1 MADYW
6 MKMHVD
12 VINSRDFA
20 RLSDSAWRTY
30 FEICLLTKSTT
41 NDGALGDESDIA
53 WFLRKSEDQ
62 VLDALTEL
70 EENGFVT
77 RTDTGWFIDD
87 YESSQ
92 AKMDNTERSARFRE
106 KQRKLEKSET
116 TSGVYKIECIANGKI
131 YIGSSKHIETRIK
144 EHFSEGKSCKG
155 HWLHSDFLMYGNDGF
170 RVEILESNVALN
182 ELHIRET
189 YWLKQYEDRDR
200 YNTESTGKQHRDNH
214 ETQEERKENITATE
228 RCTEKRREEKELR
241 GELRE
246 EKECVNSFSPEK
258 EFPRARELR
267 GAHTPKKTEIPKAEE
282 NPREKRFKPPTVEE
296 VRAYCEERQNS
307 VDAEKFVDFYA
318 SKGWMVGSNRMKDWQ
333 AAVRTW
339 ERKDS
344 DFRNPANRS
353 PSGSGTAAGSGKSI
367 NSSNERRKT
376 LVELYDEREAA
387 KRAEAEANAKIIDGT
402 FTDARSEPVY
412 VGLQTAGG
420 GGR

>member
-41 NDGALGDESDIA
+41 NDGSLGDESDIA

-92 AKMDNTERSARFRE
+92 AKMEAGERMKRKRE
-106 KQRKLEKSET
+106 KDRTNAVTAKLQGNSEDVT
-116 TSGVYKIECIANGKI
+116 EEN
-131 YIGSSKHIETRIK
+131 
-144 EHFSEGKSCKG
+144 EG
-155 HWLHSDFLMYGNDGF
+155 
-170 RVEILESNVALN
+170 R
-182 ELHIRET
+182 
-189 YWLKQYEDRDR
+189 YEDV
-200 YNTESTGKQHRDNH
+200 
-214 ETQEERKENITATE
+214 TA
-228 RCTEKRREEKELR
+228 RNTEKRREEKELR
-241 GELRE
+241 GELRG
-246 EKECVNSFSPEK
+246 EKEK
-258 EFPRARELR
+258 EFPRARANALAPAPVSLSRKQDERTNGGGEESDFREAETETIR
-267 GAHTPKKTEIPKAEE
+267 GDRYV
-282 NPREKRFKPPTVEE
+282 NPFGEKGAKRREKQFALSVDCLQNEQTNDLNAARGGDAAAKSEAGNPGRGKRFRPPTVEE

-333 AAVRTW
+333 ASVRTW

-344 DFRNPANRS
+344 DFRNSANRG
-353 PSGSGTAAGSGKSI
+353 PSGSGTATSSGKST

-412 VGLQTAGG
+412 GGLQTAGG
-420 GGR
+420 GGRWTAGT

>member
-41 NDGALGDESDIA
+41 NDGSLGNESDIA

-92 AKMDNTERSARFRE
+92 AKMEAGERMKRKREKDRAGAVTAKLRETNEGVTEENEDCYGTVTER
-106 KQRKLEKSET
+106 
-116 TSGVYKIECIANGKI
+116 N
-131 YIGSSKHIETRIK
+131 
-144 EHFSEGKSCKG
+144 
-155 HWLHSDFLMYGNDGF
+155 
-170 RVEILESNVALN
+170 
-182 ELHIRET
+182 
-189 YWLKQYEDRDR
+189 
-200 YNTESTGKQHRDNH
+200 
-214 ETQEERKENITATE
+214 
-228 RCTEKRREEKELR
+228 TEKRREEKELR
-241 GELRE
+241 GELRG
-246 EKECVNSFSPEK
+246 EKEK
-258 EFPRARELR
+258 EFPRARANALAPAPVSLSRKQDERTNGGGEESDFREAETETIR
-267 GAHTPKKTEIPKAEE
+267 GDRYV
-282 NPREKRFKPPTVEE
+282 NPFGEKGAKRREKQFALSVDCLQNEQTNDSNAARGGDAAAKSEVGNPGKGKRFRPPTVEE

-333 AAVRTW
+333 ASVRTW

-344 DFRNPANRS
+344 DFRNSANRG
-353 PSGSGTAAGSGKSI
+353 PSGSGTAAGSGKST
-367 NSSNERRKT
+367 NSTNERRKT

-387 KRAEAEANAKIIDGT
+387 KRAEAEASAKIIDGT

>member
-53 WFLRKSEDQ
+53 WALRKSEDQ

-92 AKMDNTERSARFRE
+92 AKMEAGERMKRKREKDRAGAVTAKLRETNEGVTEENEDCYGTVTER
-106 KQRKLEKSET
+106 
-116 TSGVYKIECIANGKI
+116 N
-131 YIGSSKHIETRIK
+131 
-144 EHFSEGKSCKG
+144 
-155 HWLHSDFLMYGNDGF
+155 
-170 RVEILESNVALN
+170 
-182 ELHIRET
+182 
-189 YWLKQYEDRDR
+189 
-200 YNTESTGKQHRDNH
+200 
-214 ETQEERKENITATE
+214 
-228 RCTEKRREEKELR
+228 TEKRREEKELR
-241 GELRE
+241 GELRG
-246 EKECVNSFSPEK
+246 EKECVNSFSGEK

-267 GAHTPKKTEIPKAEE
+267 GAHTPQKTEIPKAEE

-296 VRAYCEERQNS
+296 VRAYCEERKNS

-333 AAVRTW
+333 ASVRTW

-344 DFRNPANRS
+344 DFRNSANRG
-353 PSGSGTAAGSGKSI
+353 PSGKGTAASSGKST
-367 NSSNERRKT
+367 NSTNERRKT

-387 KRAEAEANAKIIDGT
+387 KRAEAEANAKIIDGS
-402 FTDARSEPVY
+402 FTDVRSEPVY
-412 VGLQTAGG
+412 GGLQTAGG